1 MPPQIHHL
9 TPPLTDEVIEA
20 LRAGDRAT
28 ITGVL
33 YTARDAAHRRLIEL
47 LDQGRPLPLCE
58 VARPPRYDAFVRRSG
73 TPSPAK
79 AEARVPLDLAGQII
93 YYTGP
98 TPAPPGRVIGSAGP
112 TTASRMDPYTPRLL
126 AVGLKA
132 MIGKGA
138 RAAEIR
144 EALRKYRAVYLTTTP
159 GAGALLSRH
168 IIAAEVVAYP
178 DLGPEAIHRLQVQEF
193 PVIVANDC
201 HGGDIYEQGV
211 RQYRR

>member
-1 MPPQIHHL
+1 MPQIHYL

-20 LRAGDRAT
+20 LRAGDRAA

-33 YTARDAAHRRLIEL
+33 YTARDAAHRRVVEL
-47 LDQGRPLPLCE
+47 LDRGDPL
-58 VARPPRYDAFVRRSG
+58 
-73 TPSPAK
+73 
-79 AEARVPLDLAGQII
+79 PLDLAGQIT

-98 TPAPPGRVIGSAGP
+98 SPAPPGRAIGSAGP
-112 TTASRMDPYTPRLL
+112 TTASRMDPYAPRLL

-138 RAAEIR
+138 RGAEVR

-168 IIAAEVVAYP
+168 IIAAEVVTYA
-178 DLGPEAIHRLQVQEF
+178 DLGAEAIYRLEVQDF

-211 RQYRR
+211 REYRR